1 MVTVPAAD
9 WNTATIGGQ
18 YIHTKASG
26 VGAQDNVSG
35 YVNTDKLTR
44 ESWAL
49 FIEDQIRPIYGLIIT
64 GGARI
69 DHYDQFG
76 SHFTPR
82 AYVNYTFVPCWTL
95 RGGIARG
102 FKAPTL
108 RQSIADYCMTTGGG
122 SLVRGPLCGN
132 PDLEPEVSTT
142 KEIGLRYDGE
152 GKLGFS
158 VTLFHTNFTNKVV
171 SFDSGEVDPINQ
183 ARQLYVS

>member
-49 FIEDQIRPIYGLIIT
+49 FIEDQIRPFDGLIIT

-82 AYVNYTFVPCWTL
+82 ADVNYPLAPDWTL
-95 RGGIARG
+95 RGGSAAG
-102 FKAPTL
+102 FQGRTL
-108 RQSIADYCMTTGGG
+108 RQRKTG
-122 SLVRGPLCGN
+122 RAPWR
-132 PDLEPEVSTT
+132 D
-142 KEIGLRYDGE
+142 R
-152 GKLGFS
+152 
-158 VTLFHTNFTNKVV
+158 
-171 SFDSGEVDPINQ
+171 
-183 ARQLYVS
+183 

>member
-49 FIEDQIRPIYGLIIT
+49 FIEDQIRPFDGLIIT

-82 AYVNYTFVPCWTL
+82 AYVNYTFVPGWTL

-102 FKAPTL
+102 FK
-108 RQSIADYCMTTGGG
+108 RSEERR
-122 SLVRGPLCGN
+122 VRKEC
-132 PDLEPEVSTT
+132 VSTCRSS
-142 KEIGLRYDGE
+142 GL
-152 GKLGFS
+152 LS
-158 VTLFHTNFTNKVV
+158 H
-171 SFDSGEVDPINQ
+171 
-183 ARQLYVS
+183 